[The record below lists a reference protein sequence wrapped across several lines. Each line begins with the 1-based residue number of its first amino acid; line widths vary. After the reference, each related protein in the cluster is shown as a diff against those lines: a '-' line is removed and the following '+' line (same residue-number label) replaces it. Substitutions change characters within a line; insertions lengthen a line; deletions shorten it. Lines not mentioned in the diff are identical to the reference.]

1 MKIDLK
7 DSHLRWSGRIHW
19 GEGKKPLWI
28 FPATSL
34 CFRMRGSKAVLRV
47 RNYNQYWENSLGVIV
62 DGVQRKCVLKNEG
75 VTEIVLFDEGQNH
88 FATSQVITD
97 QIVNQQPV
105 VDKSKEGAI
114 RLEDEKEVVPMEKVE
129 QSIEQGIHE
138 VLIFK
143 RMDSCHL
150 CEIESLELS
159 EGSKLLSLP
168 EVEDRRIEVYGDSV
182 SAGEVS
188 EAVEYT
194 GKEDPEH
201 NGEYSNSWYS
211 YAWITARKLHAQIHD
226 IAQGGIALLDNTGW
240 FLEPEAVG
248 MESAWDKIQ
257 YNPYYGKLIPWDFQ
271 EYRPDVV
278 LVAIGQNDNHP
289 EDYMK
294 EDYQGEKAVYWREH
308 YKQFLLHLREK
319 YPEAHIICHTT
330 LLCHDASWD
339 NAIDE
344 VVESLNDKKISH
356 YLFKRNGCGTP
367 GHLRIPEAEEM
378 AGELSTYILKLTG
391 WK

>member
-7 DSHLRWSGRIHW
+7 DPHLRWSGRIYW

-47 RNYNQYWENSLGVIV
+47 QNYNQYWENSLGVIV

-75 VTEIVLFDEGQNH
+75 VTEIVLFDEEH
-88 FATSQVITD
+88 S
-97 QIVNQQPV
+97 
-105 VDKSKEGAI
+105 
-114 RLEDEKEVVPMEKVE
+114 VE
-129 QSIEQGIHE
+129 RGIHE

-159 EGSKLLSLP
+159 EDSKLLSLP

-211 YAWITARKLHAQIHD
+211 YAWMTARKLRAQIHD

-257 YNPYYGKLIPWDFQ
+257 YNPYYGELIPWDFE

-294 EDYQGEKAVYWREH
+294 EDYQGEKAVCWREH

-330 LLCHDASWD
+330 LLCHDISWD

-344 VVESLNDKKISH
+344 VVQSLNDKKISH

-378 AGELSTYILKLTG
+378 AEELATYILKLTG

>member
-7 DSHLRWSGRIHW
+7 DTHLRWSGRIYW
-19 GEGKKPLWI
+19 RERKKPLWI

-62 DGVQRKCVLKNEG
+62 DGVQRKCVLKKEG
-75 VTEIVLFDEGQNH
+75 ITEIVLFDEDVKQNH
-88 FATSQVITD
+88 FATNLITKQKPFVD
-97 QIVNQQPV
+97 ENKEEFVQI
-105 VDKSKEGAI
+105 
-114 RLEDEKEVVPMEKVE
+114 EKMEHSVE
-129 QSIEQGIHE
+129 RGIHE

-159 EGSKLLSLP
+159 EDAELLPLP

-211 YAWITARKLHAQIHD
+211 YAWMTARKLQAQIHD
-226 IAQGGIALLDNTGW
+226 IAQGGMALLDNTGW

-248 MESAWDKIQ
+248 MEGAWDKIQ
-257 YNPYYGKLIPWDFQ
+257 YNPYYGELIPWDFQ

-294 EDYQGEKAVYWREH
+294 EDYYGEKAVYWREH

-330 LLCHDASWD
+330 LLCHDISWD

-367 GHLRIPEAEEM
+367 GHLRIPEAQEM
-378 AGELSTYILKLTG
+378 AEELSIYIKKLTG
-391 WK
+391 WE

>member
-7 DSHLRWSGRIHW
+7 DTHLRWSGRIHW
-19 GEGKKPLWI
+19 SEGKKPIWI

-34 CFRMRGSKAVLRV
+34 CFRMKGSKAVLRV
-47 RNYNQYWENSLGVIV
+47 QNYNQYWENSLGMIV
-62 DGVQRKCVLKNEG
+62 DGVQRKCVIKKDG
-75 VTEIVLFDEGQNH
+75 ITEIVLFDENVKQNH
-88 FATSQVITD
+88 FATSPITKQKPFAD
-97 QIVNQQPV
+97 EDKEEFVQI
-105 VDKSKEGAI
+105 
-114 RLEDEKEVVPMEKVE
+114 EKMEHSVE
-129 QSIEQGIHE
+129 RGIHE

-143 RMDSCHL
+143 RMDSCHI
-150 CEIESLELS
+150 CKIESLEFS
-159 EGSKLLSLP
+159 ESSELLPLP

-211 YAWITARKLHAQIHD
+211 YAWMTARKLHAQIHD

-257 YNPYYGKLIPWDFQ
+257 YNPYYGELIPWDFQ
-271 EYRPDVV
+271 KYRPDVV

-294 EDYQGEKAVYWREH
+294 EDYQGEKAIYWRKH
-308 YKQFLLHLREK
+308 YKQFLICLREK

-330 LLCHDASWD
+330 LLCHDISWD

-344 VVESLNDKKISH
+344 VVKSLNDKKISH
-356 YLFKRNGCGTP
+356 YIFKRNGCGTP

-378 AGELSTYILKLTG
+378 TKELATYIQKLTG

>member
-7 DSHLRWSGRIHW
+7 DTHLRWSGRIYW
-19 GEGKKPLWI
+19 GEGEKALWI

-34 CFRMRGSKAVLRV
+34 RFRMRGRKAVLRV
-47 RNYNQYWENSLGVIV
+47 RNYNQYWENSLGIIV
-62 DGVQRKCVLKNEG
+62 DGVQTKCVLKNEG
-75 VTEIVLFDEGQNH
+75 VTEMVLFDEGQNH
-88 FATSQVITD
+88 FATSQVITG
-97 QIVNQQPV
+97 QITNQQPAA
-105 VDKSKEGAI
+105 DESKEGTV
-114 RLEDEKEVVPMEKVE
+114 RLEDEKEVVPIEKAE
-129 QSIEQGIHE
+129 QSIEQGIRE
-138 VLIFK
+138 VFIFK

-150 CEIESLELS
+150 CEIESLEVS
-159 EGSKLLSLP
+159 EDAEFLPLP
-168 EVEDRRIEVYGDSV
+168 EIENRKIEVYGDSV

-188 EAVEYT
+188 EAVGYT

-211 YAWITARKLHAQIHD
+211 YAWMTARNLRAQIHD

-248 MESAWDKIQ
+248 MESAWDKVQ
-257 YNPYYGKLIPWDFQ
+257 YNPYYGKLISWDFQ
-271 EYRPDVV
+271 KYRPDVV

-294 EDYQGEKAVYWREH
+294 ENYLGEKAIYWREH

-319 YPEAHIICHTT
+319 YTEAYIICHTT
-330 LLCHDASWD
+330 LLCHDISWD
-339 NAIDE
+339 NAVDE
-344 VVESLNDKKISH
+344 VVESLNDQKVSH
-356 YLFKRNGCGTP
+356 YLFKRNGIGTP
-367 GHLRIPEAEEM
+367 GHLRISEAQEM
-378 AGELSTYILKLTG
+378 ADELAVYISKLTG

>member
-7 DSHLRWSGRIHW
+7 DTHLQWSGRIHW

-62 DGVQRKCVLKNEG
+62 DGVQRKCVLKKEG
-75 VTEIVLFDEGQNH
+75 ITEIVLFDEDVKQNH
-88 FATSQVITD
+88 FATSLITKQKSFVD
-97 QIVNQQPV
+97 ENKEEIVQI
-105 VDKSKEGAI
+105 
-114 RLEDEKEVVPMEKVE
+114 EKMEHSVE
-129 QSIEQGIHE
+129 RGIHE

-150 CEIESLELS
+150 CEIESLEVS
-159 EGSKLLSLP
+159 EDAEFLALP

-211 YAWITARKLHAQIHD
+211 YTWMTARKLHAQIHD

-248 MESAWDKIQ
+248 MESTWDKIQ

-294 EDYQGEKAVYWREH
+294 EDYQGEKAIYWREH
-308 YKQFLLHLREK
+308 YKQFLSHLREK

-330 LLCHDASWD
+330 LLCHDVSWD

-344 VVESLNDKKISH
+344 AVQSLNDKKISH

-367 GHLRIPEAEEM
+367 GHLRISEAQEMAEE
-378 AGELSTYILKLTG
+378 LSAYIKKLTG
-391 WK
+391 WE

>member
-7 DSHLRWSGRIHW
+7 DTHLRWNGRIHW
-19 GEGKKPLWI
+19 DEGKKPLWI

-34 CFRMRGSKAVLRV
+34 YFQMKGNKAVLRV
-47 RNYNQYWENSLGVIV
+47 QNYNQYWENSLGVIV
-62 DGVQRKCVLKNEG
+62 DGVQTKCVLNNEG
-75 VTEIVLFDEGQNH
+75 VTEVILLDEDH
-88 FATSQVITD
+88 F
-97 QIVNQQPV
+97 
-105 VDKSKEGAI
+105 
-114 RLEDEKEVVPMEKVE
+114 EKQK
-129 QSIEQGIHE
+129 IHE

-150 CEIESLELS
+150 CKIESLEIS
-159 EGSKLLSLP
+159 EDAELLPLP
-168 EVEDRRIEVYGDSV
+168 EEKKRRIEVYGDSV

-188 EAVEYT
+188 EAIEYT

-211 YAWITARKLHAQIHD
+211 YAWMTARKLHAQIHD

-248 MESAWDKIQ
+248 IESAWDKIQ
-257 YNPYYGKLIPWDFQ
+257 YNPYYGELIPWDFQ
-271 EYRPDVV
+271 KYRPDVV

-294 EDYQGEKAVYWREH
+294 ENYQGEKAVYWREH
-308 YKQFLLHLREK
+308 YKQFLLQLREK
-319 YPEAHIICHTT
+319 YPEAYIICHTT
-330 LLCHDASWD
+330 LLCHDVSWD

-367 GHLRIPEAEEM
+367 GHLRIPEAQEMGEEL
-378 AGELSTYILKLTG
+378 AAYISKLTG

>member
-7 DSHLRWSGRIHW
+7 DIHLWWSGRIHW
-19 GEGKKPLWI
+19 SEEKKPLWI

-34 CFRMRGSKAVLRV
+34 CFRMKGSKAVLRV

-62 DGVQRKCVLKNEG
+62 DRKQTKCVLKNEG
-75 VTEIVLFDEGQNH
+75 ITEIVLFDEDMEQRHVAKGQITAQKL
-88 FATSQVITD
+88 ATNKNKEEFI
-97 QIVNQQPV
+97 QIEAEKDFVQIGKMKNPV
-105 VDKSKEGAI
+105 
-114 RLEDEKEVVPMEKVE
+114 
-129 QSIEQGIHE
+129 EQGIHE
-138 VLIFK
+138 VLVFK

-150 CEIESLELS
+150 CEIESLEVS
-159 EGSKLLSLP
+159 ADAELLPLP
-168 EVEDRRIEVYGDSV
+168 EVDSRRIEVYGDSV

-188 EAVEYT
+188 EAIEYM

-211 YAWITARKLHAQIHD
+211 YAWMTARKLHAQIHD
-226 IAQGGIALLDNTGW
+226 VAQGGIALLDNTGW

-248 MESAWDKIQ
+248 MESAWNKIQ
-257 YNPYYGKLIPWDFQ
+257 YNPYYGELIPWDFQ
-271 EYRPDVV
+271 KYRPDVV

-294 EDYQGEKAVYWREH
+294 EKYHGEKAIYWREH
-308 YKQFLLHLREK
+308 YKRFLLHLREK
-319 YPEAHIICHTT
+319 YPEAFIICHTT
-330 LLCHDASWD
+330 LLCHDVAWD

-367 GHLRIPEAEEM
+367 GHLRIPEAQEM
-378 AGELSTYILKLTG
+378 AEELAIYISKLTG
-391 WK
+391 WE

>member
-7 DSHLRWSGRIHW
+7 DTHLRWSGRIYW
-19 GEGKKPLWI
+19 RERKKPLWI

-34 CFRMRGSKAVLRV
+34 CFRMKGSKAVLRV

-62 DGVQRKCVLKNEG
+62 DGVQRKCVIEKEG
-75 VTEIVLFDEGQNH
+75 ITEIVLFNEEL
-88 FATSQVITD
+88 A
-97 QIVNQQPV
+97 
-105 VDKSKEGAI
+105 
-114 RLEDEKEVVPMEKVE
+114 EKQK
-129 QSIEQGIHE
+129 IHE

-150 CEIESLELS
+150 CKIEGLELS
-159 EGSKLLSLP
+159 EDAELLPLP

-211 YAWITARKLHAQIHD
+211 YAWMTARKLHAQIHD

-248 MESAWDKIQ
+248 IESAWDKIQ
-257 YNPYYGKLIPWDFQ
+257 YNPYYGELIPWDFE

-289 EDYMK
+289 KDYMK
-294 EDYQGEKAVYWREH
+294 EDYYGEKAVYWREH
-308 YKQFLLHLREK
+308 YKQFLSHLREK
-319 YPEAHIICHTT
+319 YPEVHIICHTT
-330 LLCHDASWD
+330 LLCHDISWD

-344 VVESLNDKKISH
+344 VVESLNDQKISH
-356 YLFKRNGCGTP
+356 YIFKRNGCGTP
-367 GHLRIPEAEEM
+367 GHLRIPEAQEM
-378 AGELSTYILKLTG
+378 AEELSTYIKKLTG
-391 WK
+391 WE